1 MKMWIKGYDYSEI
14 AKELYEVGRKLRAE
28 EAEKSLELKM
38 EKIRKLRRAD
48 KKLKP

>member
-1 MKMWIKGYDYSEI
+1 MATKGYDYSEI
-14 AKELYEVGRKLRAE
+14 SKKLYEVGRKLRTV

-38 EKIRKLRRAD
+38 EKIRKLRREG